1 MASAAERAQQTFTE
15 MAQLW
20 LNKVGDSI
28 TLTRGTGQNRQTLRI
43 YQQPALVLNGA
54 GEVVGIE
61 CWVRL
66 FNRNGVEI
74 HIDPHRMILNPPL
87 VPRKN
92 LTYDA
97 QGNRIV
103 GEQDAAAALVEVL
116 WDSIDLTPNAA
127 GWLP

>member
-1 MASAAERAQQTFTE
+1 MATPAERAQQTFTD

-20 LNKVGDSI
+20 LNKAGDSI

-61 CWVRL
+61 CWVHL
-66 FNRNGVEI
+66 FNRSGVEI
-74 HIDPHRMILNPPL
+74 QIDGHRLILNPPL
-87 VPRKN
+87 IPRAN
-92 LTYDA
+92 IASMT
-97 QGNRIV
+97 
-103 GEQDAAAALVEVL
+103 QDAAAALIEAL
-116 WDSIDLTPNAA
+116 WDSLDLTPNAA